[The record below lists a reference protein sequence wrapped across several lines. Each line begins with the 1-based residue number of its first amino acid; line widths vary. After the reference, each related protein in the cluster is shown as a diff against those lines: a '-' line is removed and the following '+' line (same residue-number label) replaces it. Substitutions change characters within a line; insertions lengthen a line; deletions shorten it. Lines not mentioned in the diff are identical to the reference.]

1 MTDDAILRNFLLDA
15 AAVEFSA
22 ELSDTTPVDASPR
35 LRRQMTAMLNDPN
48 DWAKRQHRPVW
59 NRLARTAAV
68 ILLTCFLSLGAL
80 MAISPTVRA
89 AVITRMHEMY
99 EHSVINVTMELWNDS
114 ALLATWNGS
123 GADCATASGSYR
135 GVQRGETYTLKAY
148 GTADGRVFTVT
159 PISKKA

>member
-89 AVITRMHEMY
+89 AVITWVRETY
-99 EHSVINVTMELWNDS
+99 EHSVVYNLVWIDET
-114 ALLATWNGS
+114 
-123 GADCATASGSYR
+123 R
-135 GVQRGETYTLKAY
+135 GI
-148 GTADGRVFTVT
+148 VFTINSTLEKDV
-159 PISKKA
+159 ILRIAESASLSNLSK